1 MCFCLYTKISERRSK
16 NANQFSDDHQL
27 FIGNVPHQAT
37 EKELKIMFGRFG
49 TVVDLQIHLKSDGP
63 GIRAPQN
70 YGVITYESNNWYA
83 ISRANVH

>member
-1 MCFCLYTKISERRSK
+1 
-16 NANQFSDDHQL
+16 
-27 FIGNVPHQAT
+27 
-37 EKELKIMFGRFG
+37 MFGRFG